1 MKTKRI
7 MILGA
12 RQSGKTLLANYLYG
26 IDTPPKR
33 TPHMVYGKN
42 TLDVP
47 GSYVESSDMHKHL
60 IAAQQDAY
68 CMLMLCDP
76 TAHKRSYPPGF
87 SKVFRIPVLGVVT
100 KADLGGEGV
109 ERCCAELQSAGVQKP
124 YYEISVLKG
133 QGMDAL
139 MARIEEIRAERIQKK
154 GGCR

>member
-7 MILGA
+7 MILGS
-12 RQSGKTLLANYLYG
+12 RESGKTLLANYLNG
-26 IDTPPKR
+26 ITAPPKR

-47 GSYVESSDMHKHL
+47 GSYVESNDMHKHL

-76 TAHKRSYPPGF
+76 EAHKRCYPPGF
-87 SKVFRIPVLGVVT
+87 SKVFRIPVLGVIT
-100 KADLGGEGV
+100 KADLGTEHMDKCYAELEAAGV
-109 ERCCAELQSAGVQKP
+109 EKP
-124 YYEISVLKG
+124 YYEISVLTG
-133 QGMDAL
+133 QGIDTL
-139 MARIEEIRAERIQKK
+139 TKRIEEIYQERILKK

>member
-1 MKTKRI
+1 MKPKRI

-12 RQSGKTLLANYLYG
+12 RESGKTLLANCLND
-26 IDTPPKR
+26 ITTPPKR

-47 GSYVESSDMHKHL
+47 GSYVESNDMHKHL

-68 CMLMLCDP
+68 CVLMLCDP

-87 SKVFRIPVLGVVT
+87 SKVFRVPVLGVIT
-100 KADLGGEGV
+100 KADLGREGMERCYAELEAAGV
-109 ERCCAELQSAGVQKP
+109 EKP
-124 YYEISVLKG
+124 YYEISVLQG
-133 QGMDAL
+133 QGMDTL
-139 MARIEEIRAERIQKK
+139 MERIQKIQEERLLKK

>member
-12 RQSGKTLLANYLYG
+12 RESGKTLLANYLNG
-26 IDTPPKR
+26 IGTPPKR
-33 TPHMVYGKN
+33 TPHMVYGKH

-47 GSYVESSDMHKHL
+47 GSYVESNDMHKHL

-87 SKVFRIPVLGVVT
+87 SKVFRIPVLGVIT
-100 KADLGGEGV
+100 KADLGRDGMDNAY
-109 ERCCAELQSAGVQKP
+109 AELEAAGVQKP
-124 YYEISVLKG
+124 YYEISVQTG

-139 MARIEEIRAERIQKK
+139 VQRIEEIRTERTREK

>member
-12 RQSGKTLLANYLYG
+12 RESGKTLLANYLNG
-26 IDTPPKR
+26 IDTPPRR

-47 GSYVESSDMHKHL
+47 GSYVESNDMHKHL

-68 CMLMLCDP
+68 CMLMLRDP

-87 SKVFRIPVLGVVT
+87 AKVFRIPVLGVIT
-100 KADLGGEGV
+100 KADLDTDGREN
-109 ERCCAELQSAGVQKP
+109 CCAELEAAGVEKP
-124 YYEISVLKG
+124 YYEISILTG
-133 QGMDAL
+133 QGLDAL
-139 MARIEEIRAERIQKK
+139 VKRIEEIREERSQKK

>member
-1 MKTKRI
+1 
-7 MILGA
+7 MILGS
-12 RQSGKTLLANYLYG
+12 RESGKTLLANHLNG
-26 IDTPPKR
+26 VSAPPKR

-47 GSYVESSDMHKHL
+47 GSYVESNDMHKHL

-76 TAHKRSYPPGF
+76 MAHKRCYPPGF
-87 SKVFRIPVLGVVT
+87 SKVFRIPVLGVIT
-100 KADLGGEGV
+100 KVDLDQAEI
-109 ERCCAELQSAGVQKP
+109 EKCHAELEAAGVQKP
-124 YYEISVLKG
+124 SYEISVRTG

-139 MARIEEIRAERIQKK
+139 MDRIEAIREERLLKK

>member
-7 MILGA
+7 MILGS
-12 RQSGKTLLANYLYG
+12 RESGKTLLANRLNG
-26 IDTPPKR
+26 VGTPPKR
-33 TPHMVYGKN
+33 TPHIVYGKN

-47 GSYVESSDMHKHL
+47 GSYVESNDMHKHL

-76 TAHKRSYPPGF
+76 MACKRCYPPGF
-87 SKVFRIPVLGVVT
+87 SKVFRIPVLGVIT
-100 KADLGGEGV
+100 KADLGAGRMEK
-109 ERCCAELQSAGVQKP
+109 CHAELESAGVQKP
-124 YYEISVLKG
+124 YYEISVLTG

-139 MARIEEIRAERIQKK
+139 MDRIEAIKAERLLKK